1 MKKNPNL
8 TAREQKLLTVIAKS
22 DPVHGCRASN
32 AQLERRLGIGERQV
46 RATIAVLKARRLIV
60 RRQTGNERSL
70 RLRLQ

>member
-1 MKKNPNL
+1 MKTKPKL
-8 TAREQKLLTVIAKS
+8 TPREQKLLTVISRS

-46 RATIAVLKARRLIV
+46 RATIAALKARRFIV

-70 RLRLQ
+70 RLRLK